1 MAMNSTLEK
10 AINIWPQYV
19 LPHHLLS
26 RGMHALTRINGG
38 GISRAGMRAFISS
51 FDVNMG
57 EAVHEDVKH
66 FRNFNEFFTRAIKPA
81 ARPVDMAEEAIVSP
95 VDGTVN
101 QAGEIREGRIFQAKG
116 HDYSAEELLGDA
128 ALAAPFMNGEFAT
141 LYLSPRDYHRMHM
154 PCDGTLTEMLHV
166 PGRLF
171 SVNGLTANNIPR
183 LFARNERV
191 VCMFET
197 PLGRMALV
205 AVGAIFV
212 GSIETVWAGE
222 ITPPAGSRMRRW
234 RYGRNESAG
243 EVHLKKGEEWG
254 RFNMGST
261 VVMLTEPNTV
271 DWQDYLRAGNRM
283 RMGARIGVKK
293 SNSQD

>member
-1 MAMNSTLEK
+1 MDIKTTMEK
-10 AINIWPQYV
+10 AFKIWPQYI

-26 RGMHALTRINGG
+26 RAMHALTRINGG
-38 GISRAGMRAFISS
+38 GASHAGMRAFIRS
-51 FDVNMG
+51 FNVNMG
-57 EAVHEDVKH
+57 EAVHEDVEH
-66 FRNFNEFFTRAIKPA
+66 YPNFNAFFTRALKPE
-81 ARPVDMAEEAIVSP
+81 ARPVDMAEDAIVSP

-141 LYLSPRDYHRMHM
+141 LYLSPRDYHRIHM
-154 PCDGTLTEMLHV
+154 PCDGTLVEMLHV

-171 SVNGLTANNIPR
+171 SVNGLTARNIPR

-191 VCMFET
+191 VCLFET
-197 PLGRMALV
+197 PLGKMALV

-222 ITPPAGSRMRRW
+222 VTPPAGSRIRRW
-234 RYGRNESAG
+234 RYGPG
-243 EVHLKKGEEWG
+243 EATGEIRLRKGEELG

-261 VVMLTEPNTV
+261 VVMLTEPDTV
-271 DWQDYLRAGNRM
+271 DWGDYLRADSRM
-283 RMGARIGVKK
+283 RMGARIGIRKR
-293 SNSQD
+293 

>member
-1 MAMNSTLEK
+1 MDIEK
-10 AINIWPQYV
+10 AFKIWPQYV

-38 GISRAGMRAFISS
+38 AISHAGMRAFVRS
-51 FDVNMG
+51 FNVDMH
-57 EAVHEDVKH
+57 EAVHEDVEH
-66 FRNFNEFFTRAIKPA
+66 YNNFNAFFTRALKPE
-81 ARPVDMAEEAIVSP
+81 ARPVDMAEDAIVSP
-95 VDGTVN
+95 IDGTVN

-128 ALAAPFMNGEFAT
+128 SLAASFMNGQFAT
-141 LYLSPRDYHRMHM
+141 LYLSPRDYHRIHM
-154 PCDGTLTEMLHV
+154 PCDGTLVEMLHV

-171 SVNGLTANNIPR
+171 SVNGLTARNIPR

-191 VCMFET
+191 VCLFET
-197 PLGRMALV
+197 PIGRMALV

-222 ITPPAGSRMRRW
+222 ITPPAGTTIRRW
-234 RYGRNESAG
+234 RYGRGEGTG
-243 EVHLKKGEEWG
+243 EVHLRKGEEMG

-261 VVMLTEPNTV
+261 VVMLTEPATV
-271 DWQDYLRAGNRM
+271 DWGDYLRPDNRM
-283 RMGARIGVKK
+283 RMGARIGTKLG
-293 SNSQD
+293 

>member
-1 MAMNSTLEK
+1 MNTTLEK
-10 AINIWPQYV
+10 AIKIWPQYV

-26 RGMHALTRINGG
+26 RCMHALTRVNGG
-38 GISRAGMRAFISS
+38 AVSRAGMRAFIRS

-57 EAVHEDVKH
+57 EAVHEDVTN
-66 FRNFNEFFTRAIKPA
+66 FRNFNEFFTRAMKPE
-81 ARPVDMAEEAIVSP
+81 ARPIDVADDAIVSP

-101 QAGEIREGRIFQAKG
+101 QAGEIRDGRIFQAKR

-154 PCDGTLTEMLHV
+154 PCDGTLTEMLHI

-197 PLGRMALV
+197 PLGKLALV

-222 ITPPAGSRMRRW
+222 ITPPAGSRIRRW

-271 DWQDYLRAGNRM
+271 DWQDYLRPGNRM
-283 RMGARIGVKK
+283 RMGARIGTRLK
-293 SNSQD
+293 QI

>member
-1 MAMNSTLEK
+1 MNLEK
-10 AINIWPQYV
+10 AVKIWPQYI
-19 LPHHLLS
+19 LPHHFLS

-38 GISRAGMRAFISS
+38 ALSHAAMRAFIRA
-51 FDVNMG
+51 FRVNMQ
-57 EAVHEDVKH
+57 EAVQEDVK
-66 FRNFNEFFTRAIKPA
+66 RYPNFNAFFTRALKPE
-81 ARPVDMAEEAIVSP
+81 ARPVDFSDDAVVSP

-101 QAGEIREGRIFQAKG
+101 QAGEIRDGRIFQAKG

-141 LYLSPRDYHRMHM
+141 LYLSPRDYHRIHM
-154 PCDGTLTEMLHV
+154 PVNGTLTEMLHV

-171 SVNGLTANNIPR
+171 SVNGLTARNIPR

-191 VCMFET
+191 VCLFDT
-197 PLGRMALV
+197 PLGKMALV

-222 ITPPAGSRMRRW
+222 ITPPAGSRIRRW
-234 RYGRNESAG
+234 RYGPGESAG
-243 EVHLKKGEEWG
+243 EVSLKKGEELG

-261 VVMLTEPNTV
+261 VVMLTEPGAV
-271 DWQDYLRAGNRM
+271 DWGDYLLPETEM
-283 RMGARIGVKK
+283 RMGARIGKIK
-293 SNSQD
+293 SMDRI

>member
-1 MAMNSTLEK
+1 MNIEK
-10 AINIWPQYV
+10 AFKIWPQYI

-38 GISRAGMRAFISS
+38 AISHAAMRAFVKH
-51 FDVNMG
+51 FRVNMH
-57 EAVHEDVKH
+57 EAVHEDVEYYP
-66 FRNFNEFFTRAIKPA
+66 NFNAFFTRALKPE
-81 ARPVDMAEEAIVSP
+81 ARPVDAAMDAIVSP

-101 QAGEIREGRIFQAKG
+101 QAGEIRSGRIFQAKG

-128 ALAAPFMNGEFAT
+128 TLAAPFMNGEFAT
-141 LYLSPRDYHRMHM
+141 LYLSPRDYHRIHM
-154 PCDGTLTEMLHV
+154 PCDGVLTEMLHV

-171 SVNGLTANNIPR
+171 SVNGLTARNIPR

-191 VCMFET
+191 VCLFET
-197 PLGRMALV
+197 PLGKIALV

-222 ITPPAGSRMRRW
+222 ITPPAGNRIRRW
-234 RYGRNESAG
+234 RYGRGEATG
-243 EVHLKKGEEWG
+243 EVTLRKGEELG

-261 VVMLTEPNTV
+261 VVMLTEPGTV
-271 DWQDYLRAGNRM
+271 DWGDNLLPEREM
-283 RMGARIGVKK
+283 RMGARIGTRLKP
-293 SNSQD
+293 

>member
-1 MAMNSTLEK
+1 MDIEK
-10 AINIWPQYV
+10 AFKTWPQYV

-38 GISRAGMRAFISS
+38 AISHAGMRAFVRS
-51 FDVNMG
+51 FNVDMH
-57 EAVHEDVKH
+57 EAVHEDIEH
-66 FRNFNEFFTRAIKPA
+66 YNNFNAFFTRALKPE
-81 ARPVDMAEEAIVSP
+81 ARPVDMADDAIVSP
-95 VDGTVN
+95 IDGTVN

-128 ALAAPFMNGEFAT
+128 ALAAPFKNGQFAT
-141 LYLSPRDYHRMHM
+141 LYLSPRDYHRIHM

-171 SVNGLTANNIPR
+171 SVNGLTARNIPR

-191 VCMFET
+191 VCLFET
-197 PLGRMALV
+197 PIGKMALV

-212 GSIETVWAGE
+212 GSIETIWAGE
-222 ITPPAGSRMRRW
+222 ITPPAGTTIRRW
-234 RYGRNESAG
+234 RYGRGEAAG
-243 EVHLKKGEEWG
+243 EVRLRKGEEMG

-261 VVMLTEPNTV
+261 VVMLTEPATV
-271 DWQDYLRAGNRM
+271 DWGDYLGPDNRM
-283 RMGARIGVKK
+283 HMGARIGTKLR
-293 SNSQD
+293 

>member
-1 MAMNSTLEK
+1 MNIEK
-10 AINIWPQYV
+10 AVKIWPQYI

-26 RGMHALTRINGG
+26 RAMHAVTRINGG
-38 GISRAGMRAFISS
+38 AASHAAMRAFIRGYEV
-51 FDVNMG
+51 DMH

-66 FRNFNEFFTRAIKPA
+66 YANFNAFFTRALKPQ
-81 ARPVDMAEEAIVSP
+81 ARPVDTSADAVVSP

-116 HDYSAEELLGDA
+116 HDYSAAELLGDE

-141 LYLSPRDYHRMHM
+141 LYLAPRDYHRIHM
-154 PCDGTLTEMLHV
+154 PCDGTLTGMLHV

-171 SVNGLTANNIPR
+171 SVNGLTARNIPR

-191 VCMFET
+191 VCLFET
-197 PLGRMALV
+197 PLGKMALV

-222 ITPPAGSRMRRW
+222 ITPPAGSRIRRW
-234 RYGRNESAG
+234 CYGPGEAAG
-243 EVHLKKGEEWG
+243 EVSLKKGEELG

-261 VVMLTEPNTV
+261 VVMLTEPGVV
-271 DWQDYLRAGNRM
+271 DWGDNLLPDRKM
-283 RMGARIGVKK
+283 RMGARIGTRKIK
-293 SNSQD
+293 E